1 MPKKAIAQT
10 KTKQQSAAHED
21 DVDKIRDIIFGG
33 QMREYAQRFDEL
45 ERTVTGAVDRLVKEV
60 DKRFADLERTMGGQ
74 IQKVADKLTTER
86 EQRKTDHSSTKSQ
99 LKEIEKLVDSKLA
112 DSDGRLAAE
121 LDEVHGVIEEEA
133 KALSALIDKL
143 RAEMN
148 KLVSAEAAR
157 LDKDKLASK
166 DLAQL
171 FTELA
176 RRLKDNG

>member
-1 MPKKAIAQT
+1 MPRKATAQA
-10 KTKQQSAAHED
+10 KNKQQSAAQED

-33 QMREYAQRFDEL
+33 QMREYAQRFEEL
-45 ERTVTGAVDRLVKEV
+45 ERTVTGAVDRLVKDV
-60 DKRFADLERTMGGQ
+60 DKRFADLERVMGGH

-86 EQRKTDHSSTKSQ
+86 EQRKTEHSTTKHQ
-99 LKEIEKLVDSKLA
+99 LKEMEKLIDSKLT

-121 LDEVHGVIEEEA
+121 LDEVHGVVEEEV
-133 KALSALIDKL
+133 KALNALIEKL

-148 KLVSAEAAR
+148 KLVSAEATR

-171 FTELA
+171 FTEVA
-176 RRLKDNG
+176 RRLKGNG